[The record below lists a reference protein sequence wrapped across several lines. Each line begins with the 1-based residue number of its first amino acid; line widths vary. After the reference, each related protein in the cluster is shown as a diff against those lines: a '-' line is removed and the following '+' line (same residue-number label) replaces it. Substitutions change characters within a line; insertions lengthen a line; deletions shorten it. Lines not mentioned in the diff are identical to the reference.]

1 VAPAGGEDQEVTRP
15 GDAASRFVGTWRL
28 FSCETRD
35 SNGVVKFPF
44 GDRPGGQLMYDASGN
59 MSAQLM
65 RENRARFA
73 ARDPVRATD
82 AEVRDAYDG
91 YIAYFGSY
99 SVDEVKQAITH
110 HVHGA
115 SFPNWVGVDL
125 VRSCVFDESGRL
137 RLSTPPIE
145 MGGESV
151 EYVLVWERTELG
163 IE

>member
-1 VAPAGGEDQEVTRP
+1 MAPPGGEGEEVTQP
-15 GDAASRFVGTWRL
+15 VDTTSRFAGTWRL
-28 FSCETRD
+28 LSCETRD

-44 GDRPGGQLMYDASGN
+44 GNRPAGQLMYDASGD

-65 RENRARFA
+65 KENRARLA
-73 ARDPVRATD
+73 TRDPVRATD
-82 AEVRDAYDG
+82 AELRDAFDG

-110 HVHGA
+110 HVRGA

-125 VRSCVFDESGRL
+125 VRSYAFDESGRL
-137 RLSTPPIE
+137 ILSTPPIE

-151 EYVLVWERTELG
+151 EYVLVWERANSG
-163 IE
+163 